1 MVSIN
6 NYEKQ
11 KSFFS
16 PSCTSLFVF
25 VFCFFTLI
33 NSNAQATVNWSTMNE
48 NSCRTKAKEVA
59 TETYKDCMSEIK
71 SAKIE
76 KIKSDYTKELKAIKA
91 KYEAEIKKLTND
103 KNSVSSLTAES
114 VTADKSS
121 TADKMTVDKPKF
133 SQNKTTDNDP
143 RISVKKESLNTKE
156 TKESVNTKETKA
168 IEYKDDQTGV
178 VDIPEPVTTENPE

>member
-1 MVSIN
+1 MFSFN
-6 NYEKQ
+6 KYDKQ
-11 KSFFS
+11 I
-16 PSCTSLFVF
+16 SLFSYTF
-25 VFCFFTLI
+25 TNSFLLTFFAFTLI

-121 TADKMTVDKPKF
+121 TADKMTVEKPKF
-133 SQNKTTDNDP
+133 SQNKTAENEP
-143 RISVKKESLNTKE
+143 KISVKKESLNTKE
-156 TKESVNTKETKA
+156 TRA